1 MFSGISLFYFACLV
15 VGFLFALIGAIFGE
29 LGGGGDVDADV
40 GGHEFDFGHDL
51 DVSHEGLGE
60 SHALDVGTGDAGEMP
75 GANIVNTIT
84 VSTFVGFFGLSGLF
98 AVWVLNMSPLPS
110 LALSA
115 PTAVLIAAGQ
125 FALYVKVFVRAQ
137 GSSEA
142 TMTET
147 LGCEAE
153 VITPIP
159 ADHVG
164 EIAYVI
170 KGTRYTAPA
179 ASADKEDIPKGTR
192 VQVVNIRG
200 TTFVVRSL

>member
-1 MFSGISLFYFACLV
+1 MFSGMSLFYFACSVL
-15 VGFLFALIGAIFGE
+15 GFLFALMGAMFGE
-29 LGGGGDVDADV
+29 LAAGGDVDADV
-40 GGHEFDFGHDL
+40 GGDGFDFDHDI
-51 DVSHEGLGE
+51 
-60 SHALDVGTGDAGEMP
+60 DVGVGDVGEMP
-75 GANIVNTIT
+75 GAAIFNTIT

-98 AVWVLNMSPLPS
+98 AIWVLNMSPLPS
-110 LALSA
+110 LALSL
-115 PTAVLIAAGQ
+115 PTAVLIAAAQ
-125 FALYVKVFVRAQ
+125 FILYLKIFVHAQ

-142 TMTET
+142 TMAET

-159 ADHVG
+159 ADRVG

-179 ASADKEDIPKGTR
+179 ASADKEDIPKGAR